1 MDLNKQMNLVLQ
13 QCESIN
19 LQKLKLDTLLIIVH
33 HLLSDYK
40 KMQLPKDEKE
50 MKFIHDNV
58 KNLKN
63 YLDNNIVTSETL
75 SYVFQNQNKSST
87 LKKISTNLEP
97 MRAYYKFLTSIFSS
111 QLKKGSYWIPELL
124 AFSLIYSYKKEFEK
138 SFCSYTF
145 IESFPIEKILNIY
158 NENNIAVKKNISQK
172 ENIPTWKVKTSLDEM
187 YDLSEYM
194 IKKYLTYNFKI
205 NTKRVSKT
213 RKKRRR

>member
-1 MDLNKQMNLVLQ
+1 MNLNKQLNLVLQ
-13 QCESIN
+13 ECESIN

-40 KMQLPKDEKE
+40 KMQLPKSEND
-50 MKFIHDNV
+50 MKFIHENV
-58 KNLKN
+58 KNLKI

-75 SYVFQNQNKSST
+75 SYVFKNQNKSST
-87 LKKISTNLEP
+87 LKKISINLEP

-124 AFSLIYSYKKEFEK
+124 AFSLIYNYKKEFEK

-145 IESFPIEKILNIY
+145 IDSFPIEKILNIY

-172 ENIPTWKVKTSLDEM
+172 EEIPTWKVKTSLDEM

-194 IKKYLTYNFKI
+194 IKKYLSYSFKI